1 MRISAIC
8 SAVLAT
14 LGFALLHVEAQAQ
27 TVELKFASSAPPT
40 SPWAKQIDRTA
51 AFIDAETK
59 SINKVRLENAFYD
72 SSHPPSLEKY

>member
-14 LGFALLHVEAQAQ
+14 LGFALLHVEAKAQ

-51 AFIDAETK
+51 SYKRE
-59 SINKVRLENAFYD
+59 
-72 SSHPPSLEKY
+72 